1 MFESTRLL
9 YAELAKALGVDS
21 LPADDNGS
29 LQLNIGDSS
38 SVVMFAED
46 DTTLML
52 LSAVM
57 PLPRKLDYGRTLW
70 LLRRGFHDSPIAPF
84 RVSCDKAGTL
94 VVWGRLPVADMTG
107 EVLAGLLD
115 ALGGE
120 ADLIRDELT
129 LDDSPDAEDAGEGA
143 SKPAG

>member
-9 YAELAKALGVDS
+9 YAELATALGVES
-21 LPADDNGS
+21 LPADENGS
-29 LQLNIGDSS
+29 LQLNIGEQS

-46 DTTLML
+46 EFSLMI

-57 PLPRKLDYGRTLW
+57 PLPRKLDYGRMLW

-94 VVWGRLPVADMTG
+94 VVWGRVPITG
-107 EVLAGLLD
+107 MGGEALAGMLD
-115 ALGGE
+115 ALGSE
-120 ADLIRDELT
+120 ADLIRDEMT
-129 LDDSPDAEDAGEGA
+129 VDETDDDDGSFAPVAPQA
-143 SKPAG
+143 

>member
-9 YAELAKALGVDS
+9 YADLAKALGVDS
-21 LPADDNGS
+21 LPAADNGS
-29 LQLNIGDSS
+29 LQLNIGDQS
-38 SVVMFAED
+38 SVVLYPED
-46 DTTLML
+46 EATLMI

-94 VVWGRLPVADMTG
+94 VVWGRLPVAGMTG
-107 EVLAGLLD
+107 QALAGMLD
-115 ALGGE
+115 ALGAE
-120 ADLIRDELT
+120 ADLIRDEMAV
-129 LDDSPDAEDAGEGA
+129 DEG
-143 SKPAG
+143 